1 MADVFFD
8 NPPMTK
14 GTAEQ
19 QVEAVV
25 NYLHTL
31 SQKLNESM
39 NNISVQQLTEEG
51 QQAVKQTKKNEQLAE
66 DNRQKLKALIIK
78 NADIVKNAM
87 EEIRA
92 ELHQDIEA
100 VSEQFGTYQES
111 ISAELLVTAQG
122 IQQSYEALETIVNTA
137 NGVNEEY
144 RTRMQS
150 FIYSGILSTDPYTTG
165 IAIGQNVTNADGTL
179 NDANKMATFTAD
191 KITFYMNGNEIGWY
205 EGNSFHISNGEVTDG
220 MKIGNFVLKA
230 FADGSMGLIKV

>member
-8 NPPMTK
+8 NPPLTK

-25 NYLHTL
+25 NYLHTM

-78 NADIVKNAM
+78 NANIVKNAM

-111 ISAELLVTAQG
+111 ISAELLATAQG

-150 FIYSGILSTDPYTTG
+150 FIYSGILSNNPYTTG

-179 NDANKMATFTAD
+179 NDQNKMATFTAD
-191 KITFYMNGNEIGWY
+191 RITFYMNGNEIGWY
-205 EGNSFHISNGEVTDG
+205 EGNSFHISNGEVTDS
-220 MKIGNFVLKA
+220 MKMGNFVWKV
-230 FADGSMGLIKV
+230 FSDGSMGLIKV

>member
-8 NPPMTK
+8 NPPMNK

-51 QQAVKQTKKNEQLAE
+51 QTAIKQVKQNEQLAE
-66 DNRQKLKALIIK
+66 DNRKKLKALIIK

-111 ISAELLVTAQG
+111 ISTELLATAQG
-122 IQQSYEALETIVNTA
+122 IQQSYEALETIVSTA

-191 KITFYMNGNEIGWY
+191 KITFYMNGIEIGWY

-230 FADGSMGLIKV
+230 FADGSMGLIKT